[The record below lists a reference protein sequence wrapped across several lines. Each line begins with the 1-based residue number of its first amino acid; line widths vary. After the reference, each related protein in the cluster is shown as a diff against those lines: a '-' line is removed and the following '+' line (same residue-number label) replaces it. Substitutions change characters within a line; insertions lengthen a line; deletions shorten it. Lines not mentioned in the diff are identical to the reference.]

1 MIGNKYII
9 MINIKNFLFGLVLC
23 ASAFQII
30 RFYSFYLEYSAWQYS
45 DWLINYQ
52 GGFVRRGLI
61 GEILF
66 KLHNFFSIRLDFLVL
81 LLVIFLYVL
90 LALLIIKSLKYLKNS
105 KLDTLIFLSPGFFI
119 YPIMNSGLSG
129 RKEILLY
136 VIIGLFVFFEE
147 KIKSKYLLGII
158 IFSIFFTSLTHSGL
172 LFYIPYLIF
181 IFLLVKIE
189 RDKKLKYTELFI
201 ILLSMLSVLLLIT
214 FNQGSKL
221 QVIEICS
228 SIKSFVLDDCPNE
241 GQFFW
246 LAVPVKDHI
255 GFKSLTD
262 LSDFRTLLVYF
273 ISLIL
278 VFIFIGIKLFYSKF
292 KTNSFFINK
301 LNPFIILP
309 LLFFFT
315 IPIYFLGWDWGRYIS
330 MSYFCSYFIYI
341 FCIKKKLLVFN
352 FNKNKI
358 NFNLSKKKFLVV
370 VLFYSLC
377 WTFPIYNANTFK
389 FPLKKPLLHFQKIL
403 KK

>member
-1 MIGNKYII
+1 

-181 IFLLVKIE
+181 IFFLVKIE

-246 LAVPVKDHI
+246 LAAPVKDHI

>member
-246 LAVPVKDHI
+246 LAAPVKDHI

>member
-30 RFYSFYLEYSAWQYS
+30 KFYSFYLEYSAWQYS

-181 IFLLVKIE
+181 IFFLVKIE

-246 LAVPVKDHI
+246 LAAPVKDHI

-278 VFIFIGIKLFYSKF
+278 VFIF
-292 KTNSFFINK
+292 
-301 LNPFIILP
+301 
-309 LLFFFT
+309 
-315 IPIYFLGWDWGRYIS
+315 
-330 MSYFCSYFIYI
+330 
-341 FCIKKKLLVFN
+341 
-352 FNKNKI
+352 
-358 NFNLSKKKFLVV
+358 
-370 VLFYSLC
+370 
-377 WTFPIYNANTFK
+377 
-389 FPLKKPLLHFQKIL
+389 FPLVIPTSIDI
-403 KK
+403 

>member
-30 RFYSFYLEYSAWQYS
+30 KFYSFYLEYSAWQYS

-181 IFLLVKIE
+181 IFFLVKIE

-246 LAVPVKDHI
+246 LAAPVKDHI

-315 IPIYFLGWDWGRYIS
+315 IPIYFLGLDWGRYIS

-341 FCIKKKLLVFN
+341 FCIKKKFLVFN

-377 WTFPIYNANTFK
+377 WTFPIYNANNFK
-389 FPLKKPLLHFQKIL
+389 FPLKKPLLQFQKIL